1 MKNLKLELFNFKKN
15 LSLDQEEI
23 SVIVEG
29 HMNACNTA
37 SEKGIIASLN
47 ERLKPYTY
55 DKDVRTLLESLND
68 DMKNFELL
76 YELKNLY
83 NVLNSKN
90 GGELYRQPINV
101 LLQTINLESDQD
113 RMSKVLNELAVYD
126 WVPEIKLF
134 VHNLTKSPEKRTN
147 LLSGGKG
154 ESIYTIVESV
164 EDGHIALVKDAWF
177 LLSESV
183 IEKTLLENHIK
194 DEADL
199 KSMRMLE
206 TAMKYASVTED
217 RVNFRISEYL
227 TIGLSVAKKGKVYI
241 NDDEMND
248 ETTLESLFNSP
259 IVPIVNKNFYPIL
272 LEVSQ
277 NLDKFVELDVVKRV
291 NNLINPYLECFAF
304 NYKNA
309 TFLYRCDERYGNSF
323 FKYESAL
330 ELVNEVRNELNYDLT
345 YFYENKLGKELIVK
359 RKLEDKE
366 REVTLKLED
375 VCYNIEKLK
384 GSIKMIGESEVLT
397 TALKNLEK
405 RKTVLDAELAGV
417 KELQYKEMYLNNR
430 ELYIELVVSKAQGRL
445 TRNAQKM
452 LELLAKKTI
461 KKMRYWSNDDKLDC
475 YQSGLLYVFQNW
487 YNFNEEKSVN
497 AFAYFT
503 EIFKRGIAKG
513 YNDLYK
519 KKGDNEHQIRL
530 ISIEGSNDGMGLHSL

>member
-15 LSLDQEEI
+15 LSLDQEEV

-29 HMNACNTA
+29 HMNACNQA
-37 SEKGIIASLN
+37 SEKAIILSLN
-47 ERLKPYTY
+47 ERLKAYTY
-55 DKDVRTLLESLND
+55 DKEVRSLLENLND
-68 DMKNFELL
+68 DMRNNELL

-83 NVLNSKN
+83 NVLNTKN

-101 LLQTINLESDQD
+101 LLQTINLETDQD

-134 VHNLTKSPEKRTN
+134 VHNLTKSPEQRTN

-154 ESIYTIVESV
+154 ESIFTIVEQV
-164 EDGHIALVKDAWF
+164 EEGHIALVQDSWF
-177 LLSESV
+177 ILSENL
-183 IEKTLLENHIK
+183 IEKTLLENHVK
-194 DEADL
+194 DAEDL

-206 TAMKYASVTED
+206 TAMKYASITED
-217 RVNFRISEYL
+217 RVNFRVSEYL
-227 TIGLSVAKKGKVYI
+227 TIGLGVGKKAGIYI
-241 NDDEMND
+241 NDDEMNE

-272 LEVSQ
+272 LEVNK

-309 TFLYRCDERYGNSF
+309 TYLYRCDERYGNSF

-345 YFYENKLGKELIVK
+345 YFFENRLSKEMVVK

-366 REVTLKLED
+366 REITLKLED
-375 VCYNIEKLK
+375 VNFNIEKLN

-405 RKTVLDAELAGV
+405 RKSVLDAELNGV
-417 KELQYKEMYLNNR
+417 KELQYNER
-430 ELYIELVVSKAQGRL
+430 V
-445 TRNAQKM
+445 
-452 LELLAKKTI
+452 
-461 KKMRYWSNDDKLDC
+461 KL
-475 YQSGLLYVFQNW
+475 
-487 YNFNEEKSVN
+487 
-497 AFAYFT
+497 
-503 EIFKRGIAKG
+503 
-513 YNDLYK
+513 
-519 KKGDNEHQIRL
+519 
-530 ISIEGSNDGMGLHSL
+530 